1 LRPFAGPAVLEWAFG
16 TGHGQTEPPAPDT
29 RQSAR
34 AFAQS
39 SGASYLVWMTEISV
53 PDQRAIV
60 DRRALS
66 TRIAEIV
73 EHEGGDKARPAV
85 VTLLKQAIAGGREEL
100 AARLSA
106 KPGAGH
112 EITHG
117 HAFLI
122 DQLIRLVHDH
132 VVDDIYPVANRS
144 SGERL
149 ALIAVGG
156 YGRGEMAPFSDVDI
170 AFITPTKATAW
181 CEQAIE
187 AILYFLWDLGLIV
200 GHSSRS
206 LNEMV
211 RMAKDD
217 LTIRTSLLEGRY
229 LWGDKD
235 LYHEARERFWNDI
248 VPGSQALFTTQ
259 KLAERDERHKRMGDS
274 RYVVEPNVKEGK
286 GGLRDLQTL
295 YWIGKYSHRV
305 RSAAELVEK
314 GLFTE
319 EEYGTFRRAE
329 RFLLAVRCHLHT
341 IANRAEDRLTF
352 DLQREVARRMN
363 YADRKGKSA
372 VERFMQFY
380 FMQVQNV
387 GNLTGV
393 FLAQL
398 DEQQQGKPKRRG
410 FFDRFL
416 PNREKTIDGYRVDG
430 ERIAAPRDDWFAKDP
445 VRLIEIFAIAEREG
459 LEVHPE
465 TMRMAR
471 RDARLI
477 GNDLREDP
485 RANALFLQV
494 LAGQEDPETVLRWM
508 NEAGV
513 FGRFVPDFGR
523 VNAQMQ
529 FDMYHHYTVD
539 EHTIR
544 AIGLLH
550 KIEMGDLEEDHP
562 ISTRNIPRLQNRR
575 ALYVATL
582 LHDIAK
588 GRGGDHSVLGAEVA
602 MELCPRLGLDKHE
615 TELAAWLVRQHL
627 LMSATAFKR
636 DLSDPKTID
645 DFVEEVDTQEK
656 LQLLTALTIVDI
668 RAVGPGIWNSW
679 KRQLLSD
686 LHNLAAQRL
695 ETGDR
700 TDQLAARV
708 AAKREKVED
717 ILGDRAGLL
726 EKLDDCFDENYWV
739 AEPAD
744 IIAHNLRQ
752 YADAMREKHKLS
764 IHAEYYA
771 ARGATL
777 ITVIGADHP
786 GLFFRIAGAIHLA
799 GGNIID
805 ARIHTTAI
813 GRAVDNFLV
822 QDPVGK
828 PFREASQLS
837 RLKKTVEDALAG
849 KIDMVP
855 SLAKRPL
862 PRRRAENFRVAP
874 QILFDNH
881 ASDGFTVIEVNATDR
896 PALLNRLTRA
906 MFERSLMINSAHI
919 THYGERAVDTFYVTD
934 LLGHKIHSKE
944 RLASV
949 EKALLDAIAMD
960 EPDEPEEE
968 EGTGTSASKASA
980 EAAE

>member
-1 LRPFAGPAVLEWAFG
+1 
-16 TGHGQTEPPAPDT
+16 
-29 RQSAR
+29 
-34 AFAQS
+34 
-39 SGASYLVWMTEISV
+39 MIEISV
-53 PDQRAIV
+53 PDQRAII
-60 DRRALS
+60 DRRAL
-66 TRIAEIV
+66 TAKIAAIV
-73 EHEGGDKARPAV
+73 ERDGADKARPALIA
-85 VTLLKQAIAGGREEL
+85 LLKDAITRGREEL
-100 AARLSA
+100 SARLSA

-122 DQLIRLVHDH
+122 DQLIRMVHDH
-132 VVDDIYPVANRS
+132 VVGDLYPVANRS

-149 ALIAVGG
+149 TLIAVGG

-170 AFITPTKATAW
+170 AFLTPTKATAW

-211 RMAKDD
+211 RMANED
-217 LTIRTSLLEGRY
+217 LTIRTSLLESRY
-229 LWGDKD
+229 LWGDKE
-235 LYHEARERFWNDI
+235 LYHEARDRFWSEV
-248 VPGSQALFTTQ
+248 VPGSEARFTSE
-259 KLAERDERHKRMGDS
+259 KLAERDARHKRMGDS

-295 YWIGKYSHRV
+295 YWIGKYTYRV

-314 GLFTE
+314 GLFSPQ
-319 EEYGTFRRAE
+319 EYATFRRAE

-352 DLQREVARRMN
+352 DLQREVAQRMN

-380 FMQVQNV
+380 FLQVNHV
-387 GNLTGV
+387 GNLSGV

-398 DEQQQGKPKRRG
+398 EEQQQAKGKKRR

-416 PNREKTIDGYRVDG
+416 PKRERTIEGYRIEG
-430 ERIAAPRDDWFAKDP
+430 ERIEAPRDDWFAKDP
-445 VRLIEIFAIAEREG
+445 VRLIEIFAIAEREK

-477 GNDLREDP
+477 THEVREDP

-494 LAGQEDPETVLRWM
+494 LSGHEDPESVLRWM

-550 KIEMGDLEEDHP
+550 QIEMGDLEGDHP
-562 ISTRNIPRLQNRR
+562 ISTRNIPRLENRR

-602 MELCPRLGLDKHE
+602 LELCPRLGLDKHE
-615 TELAAWLVRQHL
+615 TALVSWLVRQHL

-636 DLSDPKTID
+636 DLADPKTIE
-645 DFVEEVDTQEK
+645 DFVAEVDTLEK
-656 LQLLTALTIVDI
+656 LRLLTALTIVDI

-679 KRQLLSD
+679 KRQLLGD
-686 LHNLAAQRL
+686 LYDLAARQL
-695 ETGDR
+695 EGGDE
-700 TDQLAARV
+700 TDQLAERV
-708 AAKREKVED
+708 AAKREQVEEL
-717 ILGDRAGLL
+717 LGERAVLIDKL
-726 EKLDDCFDENYWV
+726 EDCFDEHYWA

-744 IIAHNLRQ
+744 IIAHNLKQ
-752 YADAMREKHKLS
+752 YAEVRREQHKLS
-764 IHAEYYA
+764 IHTEYYPV
-771 ARGATL
+771 RGATL

-799 GGNIID
+799 GANIID

-813 GRAVDNFLV
+813 GQAVDNFLV

-837 RLKKTVEDALAG
+837 RLKKTIEDALAG

-862 PRRRAENFRVAP
+862 PRRRAEHFRVAP
-874 QILFDNH
+874 HIFFDNE
-881 ASDGFTVIEVNATDR
+881 ASDRFTVIEVNATDR

-934 LLGHKIHSKE
+934 LIGYKITSQD
-944 RLASV
+944 RLAGI
-949 EKALLDAIAMD
+949 EQALLRAIAMD
-960 EPDEPEEE
+960 DPDAHEPGADATTPAP
-968 EGTGTSASKASA
+968 SAGDGPGAIIAKGA